1 MKTFYLFSQHAVGSL
16 QFQKQ
21 QSLVDKLGI
30 AENNFLIVSK
40 WKWKSLHFSQS
51 NVNSKKHNNPGKP
64 IITDKTCWDNLKIK
78 LPLVYLFGEY

>member
-1 MKTFYLFSQHAVGSL
+1 VHVRSICFRISIPKIKTNTQKLNFAMKTFYLFSQHAVGSL

-40 WKWKSLHFSQS
+40 
-51 NVNSKKHNNPGKP
+51 
-64 IITDKTCWDNLKIK
+64 
-78 LPLVYLFGEY
+78 